1 MKKKNSKSA
10 SHGKSKQYG
19 SFSRSSSQNRTA
31 GADNRPKRALNDR
44 RNAEV
49 LPVAQNMPRG
59 PLATVNQCV
68 GILRESGFDGYV
80 EPDAGYDSTQYG
92 RITVRSRNL
101 NGAPF
106 GMKVVCEIINPQAA
120 GGAYEGKV
128 LEVLGDPGRSDVAIL
143 SIVRQYGL
151 SPSFPDAVLEAAD
164 HYPTA
169 PTEEEIETAVT
180 SGRRDLRNLLTI
192 TMDGEDA
199 KDLDDAI
206 SIEKIPGRGYRL
218 FVHIAD
224 VSNYIKDGTVLDGE
238 ARNRATSVY
247 LVDRVIPMLPPRL
260 SNGLC
265 SLNPNTPKFALTA
278 SMTVNYEGDVIEGDL
293 YESLIK
299 SDARTSYK
307 EVYGVLFENK
317 YLDRYADFVP
327 MFETL
332 KELTD
337 ILAAK
342 REKRG
347 ALDFSFPET
356 HVDLDE
362 EGKPLSIYAYPI
374 LYTNKMIEEFM
385 ILCNE
390 FVAGRFFRMKY
401 PFVYRVH
408 EDPDP
413 LKIAE
418 FLHVARLFGAK
429 SSVHGKPSPRD
440 LSSLMKQIEGEPF
453 TPALSQI
460 LLRSLAKARYSE
472 DNLGHFGLASD
483 GYCHFTS
490 PIRRYPDLYIHRI
503 IKSYLHDEG
512 KKNYFASQVA
522 DVSEHSSLMERNS
535 MDAERA
541 TVSQKVAEFMMEHI
555 GDSFDGIISSIFH
568 GGIFVQL
575 ESTVEGLIPFRT
587 MNDYFEFDERRLEA
601 KGKTSGTIYKIGEKI
616 QVKVANVD
624 TILRRV
630 DFVLSAPVD
639 GGKRKIKDSKY
650 AKKDAG
656 KGTRHEKV
664 KTREKTGAKSGKK
677 TVEKAVTK
685 TRPESGAKQLNDTLG
700 RAGKEPKTKRESQP

>member
-1 MKKKNSKSA
+1 MKKKSTKTSGHA
-10 SHGKSKQYG
+10 KSKNYG
-19 SFSRSSSQNRTA
+19 NFYKSSSRSNAASENNRS
-31 GADNRPKRALNDR
+31 KRTLQDR
-44 RNAEV
+44 RNV
-49 LPVAQNMPRG
+49 DPVSVSENLPRG
-59 PLATVNQCV
+59 PLALKNQCV

-80 EPDAGYDSTQYG
+80 EPDVGYDSTQYG
-92 RITVRSRNL
+92 KITVYARDL

-106 GMKVVCEIINPQAA
+106 GMKVVCEIKNPQAA
-120 GGAYEGKV
+120 SGAYEGRII
-128 LEVLGDPGRSDVAIL
+128 EVLGDPGRSDVAIL

-151 SPSFPDAVLEAAD
+151 SPVFPEIVLEEAEK
-164 HYPTA
+164 YPVS
-169 PTEEEIETAVT
+169 PTGEEIASAIS
-180 SGRRDLRNLLTI
+180 SGRRDLRALLTI

-206 SIEKIPGRGYRL
+206 SIEKLPGKGYKL
-218 FVHIAD
+218 YVHIAD
-224 VSNYIKDGTVLDGE
+224 VSNYVKEGSALDNE
-238 ARNRATSVY
+238 ARLRATSVY

-265 SLNPNTPKFALTA
+265 SLNPNTPRFALTA
-278 SMTVNYEGDVIEGDL
+278 SMTVNYDGEVTQGDL
-293 YESLIK
+293 FESVIK

-307 EVYGVLFENK
+307 EVYGVLFEQK
-317 YLDRYADFVP
+317 YLDRYADFIP
-327 MFETL
+327 MFDTM

-337 ILAAK
+337 ILSAK

-347 ALDFSFPET
+347 ALDFTFPET

-362 EGKPLSIYAYPI
+362 DGKPLSIYAYPI

-390 FVAGRFFRMKY
+390 FVAARFFDMKY

-408 EDPDP
+408 EDPDQ
-413 LKIAE
+413 LKITG

-429 SSVHGKPSPRD
+429 ASFHGKPTSFA

-472 DNLGHFGLASD
+472 ENLGHFGLASD

-503 IKSYLHDEG
+503 IKSFLHDEG
-512 KKNYFASQVA
+512 KKSYFASQVA
-522 DVSEHSSLMERNS
+522 DVSEHSSVMERNS

-541 TVSQKVAEFMMEHI
+541 TVSQKVAEYMMEHI
-555 GDSFDGIISSIFH
+555 GSTFDGIISSIFR

-601 KGKTSGTIYKIGEKI
+601 RGKTSGKVYKIGEKI

-624 TILRRV
+624 PILRRV
-630 DFVLSAPVD
+630 DFVLVDPVD
-639 GGKRKIKDSKY
+639 GGRKRPRERKEI
-650 AKKDAG
+650 KKDAG
-656 KGTRHEKV
+656 KDIRNGDAKFGAAARG
-664 KTREKTGAKSGKK
+664 KTNKSHNRKK
-677 TVEKAVTK
+677 
-685 TRPESGAKQLNDTLG
+685 GN
-700 RAGKEPKTKRESQP
+700 

>member
-1 MKKKNSKSA
+1 MKKKSTKTSGHA
-10 SHGKSKQYG
+10 KSKNYG
-19 SFSRSSSQNRTA
+19 SFYKSSARS
-31 GADNRPKRALNDR
+31 GAASDNNRPRRTLQDR
-44 RNAEV
+44 RNV
-49 LPVAQNMPRG
+49 GPVAVSENLPRG
-59 PLATVNQCV
+59 PLALKNQCV

-80 EPDAGYDSTQYG
+80 EPDVGYDSTQYG
-92 RITVRSRNL
+92 KITVYARDL

-106 GMKVVCEIINPQAA
+106 GMKVVCEIKNPQAA
-120 GGAYEGKV
+120 GGAYEGRII
-128 LEVLGDPGRSDVAIL
+128 EVLGDPGRRDVAIL

-151 SPSFPDAVLEAAD
+151 SPVFPEAVLEEAER
-164 HYPTA
+164 YPVS
-169 PTEEEIETAVT
+169 PTEEEITSAIA
-180 SGRRDLRNLLTI
+180 SGRRDLRTLLTI

-206 SIEKIPGRGYRL
+206 SIEKLPGKGYKL
-218 FVHIAD
+218 YVHIAD
-224 VSNYIKDGTVLDGE
+224 VSNYVREGSALDAE
-238 ARNRATSVY
+238 ARLRATSVY

-265 SLNPNTPKFALTA
+265 SLNPNTPRFALTA
-278 SMTVNYEGDVIEGDL
+278 SMTVNYDGEGTEGDL
-293 YESLIK
+293 FESVIK

-307 EVYGVLFENK
+307 EVYGVLFEQK
-317 YLDRYADFVP
+317 YLDRYADFIP
-327 MFETL
+327 MFDTMR
-332 KELTD
+332 ELTD
-337 ILAAK
+337 ILSAK

-347 ALDFSFPET
+347 ALDFTFPET

-390 FVAGRFFRMKY
+390 FVAARFFDMKY
-401 PFVYRVH
+401 PFIYRVH
-408 EDPDP
+408 EDPDQ
-413 LKIAE
+413 LKITE
-418 FLHVARLFGAK
+418 FLHVAKLFGAK
-429 SSVHGKPSPRD
+429 ASVHGKPTPFA

-472 DNLGHFGLASD
+472 ENLGHFGLASD

-503 IKSYLHDEG
+503 IKSFLHDEG
-512 KKNYFASQVA
+512 NKSYFASQVA
-522 DVSEHSSLMERNS
+522 DVSEHSSVMERNS

-541 TVSQKVAEFMMEHI
+541 TVSQKVAEYMMAHI
-555 GDSFDGIISSIFH
+555 GSTFDGIISSIFR

-601 KGKTSGTIYKIGEKI
+601 RGKTSGKVYKIGEKI

-624 TILRRV
+624 PILRRV
-630 DFVLSAPVD
+630 DFVLVDPVD
-639 GGKRKIKDSKY
+639 GGRRNPKERKEI
-650 AKKDAG
+650 KKDAG
-656 KGTRHEKV
+656 KDIRSKD
-664 KTREKTGAKSGKK
+664 AKSGAAARGKTNKSHNRKK
-677 TVEKAVTK
+677 V
-685 TRPESGAKQLNDTLG
+685 N
-700 RAGKEPKTKRESQP
+700 

>member
-1 MKKKNSKSA
+1 MKNRNTKAAGHAKKRNFGNTNKS
-10 SHGKSKQYG
+10 SPG
-19 SFSRSSSQNRTA
+19 SQTSSSN
-31 GADNRPKRALNDR
+31 NRPGRTLQER
-44 RNAEV
+44 RNIDSVSVSEN
-49 LPVAQNMPRG
+49 LPRG
-59 PLATVNQCV
+59 PLALKNQCV

-80 EPDAGYDSTQYG
+80 EPDVGYDSSQYG
-92 RITVRSRNL
+92 KITVYARDL

-106 GMKVVCEIINPQAA
+106 GMKVVCEIKNPQAS
-120 GGAYEGKV
+120 GGAYEGRI

-151 SPSFPDAVLEAAD
+151 SPVFPENVLEEAD
-164 HYPTA
+164 KFPVSPTDD
-169 PTEEEIETAVT
+169 EIANAIS
-180 SGRRDLRNLLTI
+180 SGRKDLTDLLTI
-192 TMDGEDA
+192 TIDGEDA

-206 SIEKIPGRGYRL
+206 SIEELPGKGYKL
-218 FVHIAD
+218 YVHIAD
-224 VSNYIKDGTVLDGE
+224 VSNYVKDGSALDEE
-238 ARNRATSVY
+238 ARLRATSVY

-265 SLNPNTPKFALTA
+265 SLNPNTPRFALTA
-278 SMTVNYEGDVIEGDL
+278 SMTVDYDGEVIQGDL
-293 YESLIK
+293 FESVIK

-307 EVYGVLFENK
+307 EVYGVLFEQK
-317 YLDRYADFVP
+317 YLDRYSDFVP
-327 MFETL
+327 MFGTM

-337 ILAAK
+337 VLSAK
-342 REKRG
+342 RQKRG

-362 EGKPLSIYAYPI
+362 QGKPLSIYAYPI

-390 FVAGRFFRMKY
+390 FVASRFFTLKY
-401 PFVYRVH
+401 PFIYRVH
-408 EDPDP
+408 EDPDQ

-429 SSVHGKPSPRD
+429 ASIHGKPTPFA
-440 LSSLMKQIEGEPF
+440 LSSLMKQIEDEPF

-472 DNLGHFGLASD
+472 ENLGHFGLASE

-503 IKSYLHDEG
+503 IKSFLHDEG
-512 KKNYFASQVA
+512 KKGYFTSQVA
-522 DVSEHSSLMERNS
+522 DVSEHSSVMERNS

-541 TVSQKVAEFMMEHI
+541 TVSQKVAQYMMEHI
-555 GDSFDGIISSIFH
+555 GSTFDGIISSIFR

-601 KGKTSGTIYKIGEKI
+601 RGKTSGKVYKIGEKI

-624 TILRRV
+624 PILRRV
-630 DFVLSAPVD
+630 DFILVDPVD
-639 GGKRKIKDSKY
+639 GGRRRPKERKEI
-650 AKKDAG
+650 KKDAG
-656 KGTRHEKV
+656 KDIRKGNAKF
-664 KTREKTGAKSGKK
+664 GAAARGK
-677 TVEKAVTK
+677 
-685 TRPESGAKQLNDTLG
+685 AKKPHNRKKG
-700 RAGKEPKTKRESQP
+700 N

>member
-1 MKKKNSKSA
+1 MKKKSTKTSGHA
-10 SHGKSKQYG
+10 KSKNHG
-19 SFSRSSSQNRTA
+19 SFYKSSARSSAVSGN
-31 GADNRPKRALNDR
+31 NRPKRTLQDR
-44 RNAEV
+44 RNV
-49 LPVAQNMPRG
+49 DPVSVSENLPRG
-59 PLATVNQCV
+59 PLALKNQCV

-80 EPDAGYDSTQYG
+80 EPDVGYDSTQYG
-92 RITVRSRNL
+92 KITVYARDL

-106 GMKVVCEIINPQAA
+106 GMKVVCEIKNPQAA
-120 GGAYEGKV
+120 GGAYEGRII
-128 LEVLGDPGRSDVAIL
+128 EVLGDPGRSDVAIL

-151 SPSFPDAVLEAAD
+151 SPVFPEAVLEEAEK
-164 HYPTA
+164 YPVS
-169 PTEEEIETAVT
+169 PTEEEITGAIS

-206 SIEKIPGRGYRL
+206 SIEKLPEKGYKL
-218 FVHIAD
+218 YVHIAD
-224 VSNYIKDGTVLDGE
+224 VSNYVKEGSALDDE
-238 ARNRATSVY
+238 ARLRATSVY

-265 SLNPNTPKFALTA
+265 SLNPNTPRFALTA
-278 SMTVNYEGDVIEGDL
+278 SMTVDNDGEVTRGDL
-293 YESLIK
+293 FESVIK

-307 EVYGVLFENK
+307 EVFGVLFEQK
-317 YLDRYADFVP
+317 YLERYADFIP
-327 MFETL
+327 MFDTM

-337 ILAAK
+337 ILSVK

-347 ALDFSFPET
+347 ALDFTFPET

-390 FVAGRFFRMKY
+390 FVAARFFDMKY

-408 EDPDP
+408 EDPDQ
-413 LKIAE
+413 LKITE

-429 SSVHGKPSPRD
+429 PSVHGRPTPFV

-453 TPALSQI
+453 TPALSQL

-472 DNLGHFGLASD
+472 ENLGHFGLASD

-503 IKSYLHDEG
+503 IKSFLHDES
-512 KKNYFASQVA
+512 KKSYFASQVA
-522 DVSEHSSLMERNS
+522 DVSEHSSVMERNS

-541 TVSQKVAEFMMEHI
+541 TVSQKVAEYMMEHI
-555 GDSFDGIISSIFH
+555 GSTFDGIISSIFR

-601 KGKTSGTIYKIGEKI
+601 RGKTSGKVYKIGEKI

-624 TILRRV
+624 PILRRV
-630 DFVLSAPVD
+630 DFVLVDPAD
-639 GGKRKIKDSKY
+639 GGRRRPKERKEI
-650 AKKDAG
+650 KKDAG
-656 KGTRHEKV
+656 KDIRNGDAKFGAAARG
-664 KTREKTGAKSGKK
+664 KTNKSHNRKK
-677 TVEKAVTK
+677 
-685 TRPESGAKQLNDTLG
+685 GN
-700 RAGKEPKTKRESQP
+700 

>member
-1 MKKKNSKSA
+1 MKKKSA
-10 SHGKSKQYG
+10 KTSAHGKSRKYHG
-19 SFSRSSSQNRTA
+19 FSNSPASGRASSADRLPKRTMQERR
-31 GADNRPKRALNDR
+31 GADTA
-44 RNAEV
+44 
-49 LPVAQNMPRG
+49 PVSENIPRG
-59 PLATVNQCV
+59 PLAMKNQCV

-80 EPDAGYDSTQYG
+80 EPDVGYDSTQYG
-92 RITVRSRNL
+92 RIAINSRDL

-106 GMKVVCEIINPQAA
+106 GMKVVCEIKNPQAP
-120 GGAYEGKV
+120 GGAYEGRII
-128 LEVLGDPGRSDVAIL
+128 EVLGDPGRRDVAIL
-143 SIVRQYGL
+143 SILRQYGL
-151 SPSFPDAVLEAAD
+151 SPVFPEPVTEQADSFPITPAD
-164 HYPTA
+164 
-169 PTEEEIETAVT
+169 EEIT
-180 SGRRDLRNLLTI
+180 SAIKEGRRDLRTLRTI

-206 SIEKIPGRGYRL
+206 SIDKLPGVGYKL

-224 VSNYIKDGTVLDGE
+224 VSNYVREGTPLDDE
-238 ARNRATSVY
+238 ARLRGTSVY

-265 SLNPNTPKFALTA
+265 SLNPNTPRFALTA
-278 SMTVNYEGDVIEGDL
+278 SMTVNYEGEVIEGDL
-293 YESLIK
+293 FESIII

-307 EVYGVLFENK
+307 EVYGVLFEQK
-317 YLDRYADFVP
+317 YLDRYTEFIP
-327 MFETL
+327 MFETM

-337 ILAAK
+337 ILSAK
-342 REKRG
+342 RERRG
-347 ALDFSFPET
+347 ALDFTIPET

-374 LYTNKMIEEFM
+374 SYTNKMIEEFM

-390 FVAGRFFRMKY
+390 FVANRFFVMKY

-418 FLHVARLFGAK
+418 FLHVARLFGAMA
-429 SSVHGKPSPRD
+429 SIHGKPTPHA
-440 LSSLMKQIEGEPF
+440 LSSLMKQVEDEPF

-472 DNLGHFGLASD
+472 ENLGHFGLASD

-503 IKSYLHDEG
+503 IKSYLHDEN
-512 KKNYFASQVA
+512 KKSYFASQVA
-522 DVSEHSSLMERNS
+522 DVSDHSSVMERNS

-541 TVSQKVAEFMMEHI
+541 TVNQKVAEYMLEHI
-555 GDSFDGIISSIFH
+555 GSTFDGIISSIFR

-601 KGKTSGTIYKIGEKI
+601 KGKTSGKIYRIGEKI

-630 DFVLSAPVD
+630 DFVLVDPVS
-639 GGKRKIKDSKY
+639 GGRRRLKEGKAI
-650 AKKDAG
+650 KKDAG
-656 KGTRHEKV
+656 SDIRGEDMRRSKNTRI
-664 KTREKTGAKSGKK
+664 KSGK
-677 TVEKAVTK
+677 T
-685 TRPESGAKQLNDTLG
+685 Q
-700 RAGKEPKTKRESQP
+700 KRKKGSHS

>member
-1 MKKKNSKSA
+1 MKKKSTKTSGHA
-10 SHGKSKQYG
+10 KSKNYG
-19 SFSRSSSQNRTA
+19 SFYKSSARSRSASEN
-31 GADNRPKRALNDR
+31 GRPKLTLQDR
-44 RNAEV
+44 RNTA
-49 LPVAQNMPRG
+49 PVSVSENLPRG
-59 PLATVNQCV
+59 PLALKNQCV

-80 EPDAGYDSTQYG
+80 EPDVGYDSTQYG
-92 RITVRSRNL
+92 KITVYARDL

-106 GMKVVCEIINPQAA
+106 GMKVVCEIKNPQAA
-120 GGAYEGKV
+120 GGAYEGRII
-128 LEVLGDPGRSDVAIL
+128 EVLGDPGRSDVAIL

-151 SPSFPDAVLEAAD
+151 SPVFPEAVLEEAER
-164 HYPTA
+164 YPVS
-169 PTEEEIETAVT
+169 PTEEEITSAIA
-180 SGRRDLRNLLTI
+180 SGRRDLRTLLTI

-206 SIEKIPGRGYRL
+206 SIEKLPGKGYKL
-218 FVHIAD
+218 YVHIAD
-224 VSNYIKDGTVLDGE
+224 VSNYVREGSALDAE
-238 ARNRATSVY
+238 ARLRATSVY

-265 SLNPNTPKFALTA
+265 SLNPNTPRFALTA
-278 SMTVNYEGDVIEGDL
+278 SMTVNYDGEGTEGDL
-293 YESLIK
+293 FESVIK

-307 EVYGVLFENK
+307 EVYGVLFEQK
-317 YLDRYADFVP
+317 YLDRYADFIP
-327 MFETL
+327 MFDTM

-337 ILAAK
+337 ILSAK

-347 ALDFSFPET
+347 ALDFTFPET

-390 FVAGRFFRMKY
+390 FVAARFFDMKY

-408 EDPDP
+408 EDPDQ

-429 SSVHGKPSPRD
+429 ASVHGKPTPFA

-472 DNLGHFGLASD
+472 ENLGHFGLASD

-503 IKSYLHDEG
+503 IKSFLHDEG
-512 KKNYFASQVA
+512 KKSYFASQVA
-522 DVSEHSSLMERNS
+522 DVSEHSSVMERNS

-541 TVSQKVAEFMMEHI
+541 TVSQKVAEYMMEHI
-555 GDSFDGIISSIFH
+555 GSTFDGIISSIFR

-601 KGKTSGTIYKIGEKI
+601 RGKTSGKVYKIGEKI

-624 TILRRV
+624 PILRRV
-630 DFVLSAPVD
+630 DFVLVDPVD
-639 GGKRKIKDSKY
+639 GGRRRPKERKEI
-650 AKKDAG
+650 KKDADKDIRNGDAKFGAAARG
-656 KGTRHEKV
+656 KTN
-664 KTREKTGAKSGKK
+664 KSHNRKK
-677 TVEKAVTK
+677 
-685 TRPESGAKQLNDTLG
+685 GN
-700 RAGKEPKTKRESQP
+700 

>member
-1 MKKKNSKSA
+1 MKKKSTKTSGHA
-10 SHGKSKQYG
+10 KSKNYG
-19 SFSRSSSQNRTA
+19 SFYKSSVRNSTSSEN
-31 GADNRPKRALNDR
+31 NRPKRTLQDR
-44 RNAEV
+44 RNTE
-49 LPVAQNMPRG
+49 PVSVSENVPRG
-59 PLATVNQCV
+59 PLALKNQCV

-80 EPDAGYDSTQYG
+80 EPDVGYDSTQYG
-92 RITVRSRNL
+92 KITVYARDL

-106 GMKVVCEIINPQAA
+106 GMKVVCEIKNPQAA
-120 GGAYEGKV
+120 GGAYEGRII
-128 LEVLGDPGRSDVAIL
+128 EVLGDPGRSDVAIL

-151 SPSFPDAVLEAAD
+151 SPVFPEAVLEEAEK
-164 HYPTA
+164 YPVS
-169 PTEEEIETAVT
+169 PSEEEIAGAIS
-180 SGRRDLRNLLTI
+180 SGRRDLRDLRTI

-206 SIEKIPGRGYRL
+206 SIEKLTGKGYKL
-218 FVHIAD
+218 YVHIAD
-224 VSNYIKDGTVLDGE
+224 VSNYVKEGSALDDE
-238 ARNRATSVY
+238 ARLRATSVY

-265 SLNPNTPKFALTA
+265 SLNPNTPRFALTA
-278 SMTVNYEGDVIEGDL
+278 SMTVNYEGEVTQGDL
-293 YESLIK
+293 FESVIK

-307 EVYGVLFENK
+307 EVYGVLFEQK
-317 YLDRYADFVP
+317 YLDRYADFIP
-327 MFETL
+327 MFDTM
-332 KELTD
+332 KELTE
-337 ILAAK
+337 ILSAK
-342 REKRG
+342 RAKRG
-347 ALDFSFPET
+347 ALDFTFPET

-390 FVAGRFFRMKY
+390 FVAARFFDMKY

-429 SSVHGKPSPRD
+429 ASVHGKPTPFA

-472 DNLGHFGLASD
+472 ENLGHFGLASD

-503 IKSYLHDEG
+503 IKSFLHDEG
-512 KKNYFASQVA
+512 KKSYFASQVA
-522 DVSEHSSLMERNS
+522 DVSEHSSVMERNS

-541 TVSQKVAEFMMEHI
+541 TVSQKVAEYMMEHT
-555 GDSFDGIISSIFH
+555 GSTFDGIISSIFR

-601 KGKTSGTIYKIGEKI
+601 RGKTSGKVYKIGEKI

-624 TILRRV
+624 PVLRRV
-630 DFVLSAPVD
+630 DFVLIDPAD
-639 GGKRKIKDSKY
+639 GGRRRPKERKET
-650 AKKDAG
+650 KKDAG
-656 KGTRHEKV
+656 KDIRSGDE
-664 KTREKTGAKSGKK
+664 KSGAAARGKTNKSHNRKK
-677 TVEKAVTK
+677 
-685 TRPESGAKQLNDTLG
+685 GN
-700 RAGKEPKTKRESQP
+700 

>member
-1 MKKKNSKSA
+1 MKKKNAKTSG
-10 SHGKSKQYG
+10 HGKNKNFG
-19 SFSRSSSQNRTA
+19 SFYKSPAQDRTA
-31 GADNRPKRALNDR
+31 YKDKRPGRTLQDR
-44 RNAEV
+44 RSADA
-49 LPVAQNMPRG
+49 LPVSANPPRG
-59 PLATVNQCV
+59 PLALKNQCV

-80 EPDAGYDSTQYG
+80 EPDIGYDSTQYG
-92 RITVRSRNL
+92 RITVHARDL

-106 GMKVVCEIINPQAA
+106 GMKVVCEIKNPQAQ
-120 GGAYEGKV
+120 GGAYEGRII
-128 LEVLGDPGRSDVAIL
+128 EVLGDPGRSDVAIL

-151 SPSFPDAVLEAAD
+151 SPVFPEPVLAEAEQF
-164 HYPTA
+164 PVS
-169 PTEEEIETAVT
+169 PSEEEIDRAAA
-180 SGRRDLRNLLTI
+180 SGRRDLRFLRTI

-199 KDLDDAI
+199 KDLDDAV
-206 SIEKIPGRGYRL
+206 SIEKLPGRGFKL

-224 VSNYIKDGTVLDGE
+224 VSNYVKEGTALDEE
-238 ARNRATSVY
+238 ARLRGTSVY

-265 SLNPNTPKFALTA
+265 SLNPDVPRFALTA
-278 SMTVNYEGDVIEGDL
+278 SMTVNYEGEVIDGDL
-293 YESLIK
+293 FESIIK

-307 EVYGVLFENK
+307 EVNGVLFEQK
-317 YLDRYADFVP
+317 YLDRYADFIP
-327 MFETL
+327 MFDTM

-337 ILAAK
+337 ILSAK

-347 ALDFSFPET
+347 ALDFTFPET

-362 EGKPLSIYAYPI
+362 EGKPLSIYPYPV

-390 FVAGRFFRMKY
+390 FVASKFFALKY

-408 EDPDP
+408 EDPDQ
-413 LKIAE
+413 LKITE
-418 FLHVARLFGAK
+418 FLHVAKLFGAK
-429 SSVHGKPSPRD
+429 ASVRGKPTPLA
-440 LSSLMKQIEGEPF
+440 LSGLMKQIEGEPF

-460 LLRSLAKARYSE
+460 LLRSLAKARYSQE
-472 DNLGHFGLASD
+472 NLGHFGLASD

-512 KKNYFASQVA
+512 KKSYYASQVA
-522 DVSEHSSLMERNS
+522 DVSEHSSVMERNS

-541 TVSQKVAEFMMEHI
+541 TVNQKVAEYMLDHI
-555 GDSFDGIISSIFH
+555 GSTFDGIISSIFR

-601 KGKTSGTIYKIGEKI
+601 RGKTSGKVYKIGEKI

-624 TILRRV
+624 SILRRV
-630 DFVLSAPVD
+630 DFVLVAPVE
-639 GGKRKIKDSKY
+639 GGKRKPKEGKT

-656 KGTRHEKV
+656 NDIRKGTS
-664 KTREKTGAKSGKK
+664 KSGSAVRGKADKPHSRKK
-677 TVEKAVTK
+677 GNRV
-685 TRPESGAKQLNDTLG
+685 
-700 RAGKEPKTKRESQP
+700 

>member
-1 MKKKNSKSA
+1 MKKKNTKTF
-10 SHGKSKQYG
+10 SHVKNKNYG
-19 SFSRSSSQNRTA
+19 SFYKSSAQGTA
-31 GADNRPKRALNDR
+31 PSKNNRPGRTLQDR
-44 RNAEV
+44 RNVDSVSVSEN
-49 LPVAQNMPRG
+49 LPRG
-59 PLATVNQCV
+59 PLSLKNQCV

-80 EPDAGYDSTQYG
+80 EPDVGYDSTQYG
-92 RITVRSRNL
+92 KITVYARDL

-106 GMKVVCEIINPQAA
+106 GMKVVCEIKNPQAA
-120 GGAYEGKV
+120 GGAYEGRII
-128 LEVLGDPGRSDVAIL
+128 EVLGDPGRSDVAIL

-151 SPSFPDAVLEAAD
+151 SPVFPEAVLEEAEK
-164 HYPTA
+164 YPVS
-169 PTEEEIETAVT
+169 PTEDEIASAIA
-180 SGRRDLRNLLTI
+180 SGRRDLRTLLTI

-206 SIEKIPGRGYRL
+206 SIEKLPEKGYKL
-218 FVHIAD
+218 YVHIAD
-224 VSNYIKDGTVLDGE
+224 VSNYVKEGSALDNE
-238 ARNRATSVY
+238 ARLRATSVY

-265 SLNPNTPKFALTA
+265 SLNPQTPRFALTA
-278 SMTVNYEGDVIEGDL
+278 SMTVNYDGEVIEGDL
-293 YESLIK
+293 FESVIK

-307 EVYGVLFENK
+307 EVNGVLFEQK
-317 YLDRYADFVP
+317 YLDRYADFIH
-327 MFETL
+327 MFDTM

-337 ILAAK
+337 VLSAK
-342 REKRG
+342 RQKRG
-347 ALDFSFPET
+347 ALDFTFPET

-374 LYTNKMIEEFM
+374 LYSNKMIEEFM

-390 FVAGRFFRMKY
+390 FVASRFFGMKY
-401 PFVYRVH
+401 PFIYRIH
-408 EDPDP
+408 EDPDQ
-413 LKIAE
+413 LKISE

-429 SSVHGKPSPRD
+429 ASIHGKPTPFA

-472 DNLGHFGLASD
+472 ENLGHFGLASD

-503 IKSYLHDEG
+503 IKSFLHDEG
-512 KKNYFASQVA
+512 KKSYFATQVA
-522 DVSEHSSLMERNS
+522 DVSEHSSVMERNS

-541 TVSQKVAEFMMEHI
+541 TVSQKVAEYMMEHI
-555 GDSFDGIISSIFH
+555 GSTFDGIISSIFR

-601 KGKTSGTIYKIGEKI
+601 RGKTSGKVYKIGEKI

-624 TILRRV
+624 PILRRV
-630 DFVLSAPVD
+630 DFILIDPVD
-639 GGKRKIKDSKY
+639 GGRRRPKERKDI
-650 AKKDAG
+650 KKDAG
-656 KGTRHEKV
+656 KDIRSGNAKF
-664 KTREKTGAKSGKK
+664 GAGARGK
-677 TVEKAVTK
+677 
-685 TRPESGAKQLNDTLG
+685 AKKPQNRKKG
-700 RAGKEPKTKRESQP
+700 N